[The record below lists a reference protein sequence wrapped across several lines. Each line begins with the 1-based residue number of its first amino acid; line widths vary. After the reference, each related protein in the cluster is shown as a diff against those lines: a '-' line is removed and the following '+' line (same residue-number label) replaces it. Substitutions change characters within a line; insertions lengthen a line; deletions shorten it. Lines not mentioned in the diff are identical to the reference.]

1 MDPRN
6 SNSGCFREHLKIGTN
21 DDISGKVASFSGKLA
36 TLPFGHKSGQQKITL
51 KRNPEKYFLKTRS

>member
-21 DDISGKVASFSGKLA
+21 DDISGKVAIFSGKLA
-36 TLPFGHKSGQQKITL
+36 TLPFGKK
-51 KRNPEKYFLKTRS
+51 NFLVFFQVVFAG